1 MPKSNEFVA
10 LLVALFVAAEIAVV
24 WLLWQAANAVPK
36 PFRMRWPWALWL
48 LLVPIMGAALAVFLL
63 VSLAKSY
70 RGYFSQEKW
79 PGRGERGYGLLVA
92 TVIFFWLSW
101 MGRVYVGDSAFTTRW
116 LYLLGPVPLVQISRV
131 VDMAGGGA
139 IVLAVGLSVL
149 LLEPTIR
156 RRSRGPGAW
165 PGCGG
170 AAAIATGIL
179 SWLSLME
186 YIPIPNPATVKRW
199 PHLSVLV
206 RQAHIASS
214 WIGACAGLG
223 WLVMVIIM
231 LDWCRQIRR
240 MQQRAKD
247 RGAADAA
254 LAWLDGN
261 FNQSTGD
268 TPGNDPPPGK

>member
-10 LLVALFVAAEIAVV
+10 FLVVLFVAAEIAVV

-48 LLVPIMGAALAVFLL
+48 LLVPIMGAALAFFLL
-63 VSLAKSY
+63 VSLAKSC

-79 PGRGERGYGLLVA
+79 PGRGERGYGLLMA

-101 MGRVYVGDSAFTTRW
+101 MGRVYVDNFTFTTRW
-116 LYLLGPVPLVQISRV
+116 LYLLGPVPLVQISRG

-139 IVLAVGLSVL
+139 VVLAVGLSVL
-149 LLEPTIR
+149 LREPTIR
-156 RRSRGPGAW
+156 RRSGGPEAW

-186 YIPIPNPATVKRW
+186 YIPTPNRATVKWW

-214 WIGACAGLG
+214 WIGACTGLG
-223 WLVMVIIM
+223 
-231 LDWCRQIRR
+231 
-240 MQQRAKD
+240 
-247 RGAADAA
+247 
-254 LAWLDGN
+254 
-261 FNQSTGD
+261 
-268 TPGNDPPPGK
+268 